1 MERMR
6 ELELSLPFLVLFLL
20 LLCVCAALLFHG
32 VDPLRVLRSSF
43 KAPQRPRVSLS
54 GSDGEREALL
64 AVDRK
69 ARVRYTGKVPLYTDT
84 IAELAACETPRE
96 TEAFIKLI
104 DVHRLLNSKVKAQHF
119 AHFCS
124 SRLELPVLG
133 VSTLATI
140 VLSLQKY
147 AAEPDVVTCIRD
159 CFCAK
164 RNMACLQLKNKVDAK
179 FPMFDLI
186 YHRIRSDTEREAIL
200 KHFEA
205 EAAALRASSKF
216 FAPIKLLCDI
226 DDTMLAALFDTRYP
240 ELTVYPGV
248 HQFAQELLRRSATI
262 AADSADR
269 HSGYER
275 EDSDEDEDLESG
287 NTGGSK
293 KFKEVQ
299 RVAFLTARPE
309 FLRKRSLHELRA
321 CGFQHFTLLMGRFAN
336 MWGSQRIASGK
347 LRNFVRF
354 KRVFAEHRFVF
365 VGDNGQG
372 DIDLGKEL
380 LKNPHLYAVSAVL
393 IHDIIRNHATEK
405 LSQHSYRGK
414 ECNQN
419 GIHSFRT
426 YIGASFHL
434 YMLGLLPL
442 SSVVRVVEKTA
453 LAYAAIVFDTR
464 KQKQNLAQEILADVA
479 AVVNELPDQQAMAL
493 VSSLHDDLV
502 GSGDDDETEN
512 NSEQQSEKLTREQQ
526 LQQRLEA
533 VRKNAAKPM
542 PLSPNVQETV

>member
-1 MERMR
+1 MDSTR
-6 ELELSLPFLVLFLL
+6 ELELSLPFLLLLLL
-20 LLCVCAALLFHG
+20 LLCFCIILLCHG
-32 VDPLRVLRSSF
+32 VDPLRILRSSF
-43 KAPQRPRVSLS
+43 KVPKRPHISLS

-64 AVDRK
+64 AAGRK

-96 TEAFIKLI
+96 TEAFIKVI

-124 SRLELPVLG
+124 KRLELAVLS

-140 VLSLQKY
+140 ILSLQKY
-147 AAEPDVVTCIRD
+147 AAETDVVMCIRD

-164 RNMACLQLKNKVDAK
+164 RSMACLQLKNKVDAK

-186 YHRIRSDTEREAIL
+186 YHCIRSEAEREVIL

-205 EAAALRASSKF
+205 EAVALRVSSTF

-262 AADSADR
+262 SADAADQ

-275 EDSDEDEDLESG
+275 DDSDDEDDLEAGKTTSL
-287 NTGGSK
+287 K
-293 KFKEVQ
+293 KIKNVQ

-309 FLRKRSLHELRA
+309 LLRKRSVQELRA

-393 IHDIIRNHATEK
+393 IHDVIRNHASDKPVT
-405 LSQHSYRGK
+405 QHSYRGM

-442 SSVVRVVEKTA
+442 AAVVRVVEKTA

-464 KQKQNLAQEILADVA
+464 AQKRNLAEEIIADVA

-502 GSGDDDETEN
+502 GSGDDDEQG
-512 NSEQQSEKLTREQQ
+512 EQRADFTREQQ
-526 LQQRLEA
+526 LQQRLKA
-533 VRKNAAKPM
+533 VRKNATKPSNTL
-542 PLSPNVQETV
+542 LSSAR

>member
-147 AAEPDVVTCIRD
+147 AAEPDVVTYIRD

>member
-1 MERMR
+1 MDSTR
-6 ELELSLPFLVLFLL
+6 ELELSLPFIILFLL
-20 LLCVCAALLFHG
+20 LLCLCVVLLCHG
-32 VDPLRVLRSSF
+32 VDPLRMLRSSF
-43 KAPQRPRVSLS
+43 KAPHRPHISVS

-64 AVDRK
+64 AVGRK
-69 ARVRYTGKVPLYTDT
+69 ARVRYTGKIPLYTDT
-84 IAELAACETPRE
+84 IAELAKCETPRE
-96 TEAFIKLI
+96 TEAFIKVI
-104 DVHRLLNSKVKAQHF
+104 DMHRLLNSKVKAQHF

-124 SRLELPVLG
+124 TRLELPVLS
-133 VSTLATI
+133 VNTLATI
-140 VLSLQKY
+140 ILSLQKY
-147 AAEPDVVTCIRD
+147 AAESDVVTCIRD

-164 RNMACLQLKNKVDAK
+164 KSMACLQLKSKVDTK

-205 EAAALRASSKF
+205 EAAALRTSPKF

-262 AADSADR
+262 SADTADR

-275 EDSDEDEDLESG
+275 EDSDDNDDLEAG
-287 NTGGSK
+287 ITAGSK
-293 KFKEVQ
+293 KPKDVQ

-309 FLRKRSLHELRA
+309 FLRKRSLQELRA

-393 IHDIIRNHATEK
+393 IHDVIRNHATGK
-405 LSQHSYRGK
+405 PLSQHSYRGK
-414 ECNQN
+414 ECNQS

-434 YMLGLLPL
+434 YVLGLLPL
-442 SSVVRVVEKTA
+442 SAVVRVVEKTA
-453 LAYAAIVFDTR
+453 LAYAAIVFDSR
-464 KQKQNLAQEILADVA
+464 EQKRNLAQEIIADVA

-493 VSSLHDDLV
+493 LSSLHDDLV
-502 GSGDDDETEN
+502 GNGDDELDDQK
-512 NSEQQSEKLTREQQ
+512 SE
-526 LQQRLEA
+526 LQQRLEV
-533 VRKNAAKPM
+533 VRKNAMKSQQS
-542 PLSPNVQETV
+542 LNSVQEIV

>member
-1 MERMR
+1 MDSTR
-6 ELELSLPFLVLFLL
+6 ELELSLPFIILFLL
-20 LLCVCAALLFHG
+20 LLCFCVVLLCHG

-43 KAPQRPRVSLS
+43 KAPHRPHISVS

-64 AVDRK
+64 AVGRK

-84 IAELAACETPRE
+84 IAELAKCETPRE
-96 TEAFIKLI
+96 TEAFIKVI
-104 DVHRLLNSKVKAQHF
+104 DMHRLLNSKVKAQHF

-124 SRLELPVLG
+124 TRLELPVLS
-133 VSTLATI
+133 VNTLATI
-140 VLSLQKY
+140 ILSLQKY

-164 RNMACLQLKNKVDAK
+164 RNMACLQLKNKVDTK

-186 YHRIRSDTEREAIL
+186 YHRIRSETEREAIL

-205 EAAALRASSKF
+205 ETAALRASPNF

-262 AADSADR
+262 SADTADR
-269 HSGYER
+269 HSGYEH
-275 EDSDEDEDLESG
+275 EDSDDDDDLEAG
-287 NTGGSK
+287 KTAGSK
-293 KFKEVQ
+293 DVQ

-309 FLRKRSLHELRA
+309 FLRKRSLQELRA

-393 IHDIIRNHATEK
+393 IHDVIRNHK
-405 LSQHSYRGK
+405 PLSQHSYRGK
-414 ECNQN
+414 ECNQS

-434 YMLGLLPL
+434 YVLGLLPL
-442 SSVVRVVEKTA
+442 AAVVRVVEKTA

-464 KQKQNLAQEILADVA
+464 EQKRNLAQEILGDVA

-502 GSGDDDETEN
+502 GSGDDDE
-512 NSEQQSEKLTREQQ
+512 SDGQKSDRSREEQ
-526 LQQRLEA
+526 LQQRLEV
-533 VRKNAAKPM
+533 VRKNAMKPR
-542 PLSPNVQETV
+542 PTEYNNVQEIV

>member
-1 MERMR
+1 
-6 ELELSLPFLVLFLL
+6 
-20 LLCVCAALLFHG
+20 
-32 VDPLRVLRSSF
+32 
-43 KAPQRPRVSLS
+43 
-54 GSDGEREALL
+54 
-64 AVDRK
+64 
-69 ARVRYTGKVPLYTDT
+69 
-84 IAELAACETPRE
+84 
-96 TEAFIKLI
+96 
-104 DVHRLLNSKVKAQHF
+104 
-119 AHFCS
+119 
-124 SRLELPVLG
+124 
-133 VSTLATI
+133 
-140 VLSLQKY
+140 
-147 AAEPDVVTCIRD
+147 
-159 CFCAK
+159 
-164 RNMACLQLKNKVDAK
+164 
-179 FPMFDLI
+179 MFDLI
-186 YHRIRSDTEREAIL
+186 YHRIRSDSEREAIL

-205 EAAALRASSKF
+205 EAAALRASPKF

-262 AADSADR
+262 AADTADT

-275 EDSDEDEDLESG
+275 EDDEDDELESG
-287 NTGGSK
+287 QSSSTKS
-293 KFKEVQ
+293 KEVQ

-309 FLRKRSLHELRA
+309 FLRKRSLQELRA

-393 IHDIIRNHATEK
+393 IHDIIRNHTTGK
-405 LSQHSYRGK
+405 LNQHSYRGK

-442 SSVVRVVEKTA
+442 SAVVRVVEKTA

-464 KQKQNLAQEILADVA
+464 EQKQSLAQEILADVA

-502 GSGDDDETEN
+502 DSGDDDETDS
-512 NSEQQSEKLTREQQ
+512 NSEQKPDLTREQQ

-533 VRKNAAKPM
+533 VRKTASKPV
-542 PLSPNVQETV
+542 PLSQNNVQEIV

>member
-1 MERMR
+1 MR

>member
-1 MERMR
+1 MEPTR
-6 ELELSLPFLVLFLL
+6 ELELLLPFLLLFVL
-20 LLCVCAALLFHG
+20 LLCFCVLLLCHG

-43 KAPQRPRVSLS
+43 KAPRRPQVSLS
-54 GSDGEREALL
+54 GSDAEREALL
-64 AVDRK
+64 AVGRK
-69 ARVRYTGKVPLYTDT
+69 SRVRYTGKVPLYTDT
-84 IAELAACETPRE
+84 FAELAACETPRE
-96 TEAFIKLI
+96 TEAFIRVI
-104 DVHRLLNSKVKAQHF
+104 DMHRLLNSKVKAQHF

-124 SRLELPVLG
+124 TRLELRVLSVG
-133 VSTLATI
+133 TLATV
-140 VLSLQKY
+140 VLALQRF
-147 AAEPDVVTCIRD
+147 AAEPDVVACIRD

-186 YHRIRSDTEREAIL
+186 YHRIRSETERDAIL

-205 EAAALRASSKF
+205 EAAALRASPKF
-216 FAPIKLLCDI
+216 FPPLKLLCDI

-248 HQFAQELLRRSATI
+248 HQFAQELLQRSATI
-262 AADSADR
+262 SADTAGA

-275 EDSDEDEDLESG
+275 EHSDEEDEDLESG
-287 NTGGSK
+287 TKAGAK
-293 KFKEVQ
+293 KPKTIQ

-309 FLRKRSLHELRA
+309 LLRKRSLQELRA

-393 IHDIIRNHATEK
+393 IHDVIRNHATNER
-405 LSQHSYRGK
+405 LHQHSYRGN
-414 ECNQN
+414 ECNQS

-434 YMLGLLPL
+434 YAIGILPL
-442 SSVVRVVEKTA
+442 AAVVRVVEKTA

-464 KQKQNLAQEILADVA
+464 EQKQNLAQEIISDVA

-493 VSSLHDDLV
+493 VASLHDDLV
-502 GSGDDDETEN
+502 GSGDDDE
-512 NSEQQSEKLTREQQ
+512 SAEQKPELTREQQ

-533 VRKNAAKPM
+533 VRKNAAQSSQM
-542 PLSPNVQETV
+542 LHNNVQEIV

>member
-1 MERMR
+1 MNATR
-6 ELELSLPFLVLFLL
+6 ELELSLPFIVLFLL
-20 LLCVCAALLFHG
+20 LLCFCVALLCHG
-32 VDPLRVLRSSF
+32 VNPLRVLRSSF
-43 KAPQRPRVSLS
+43 KVPHRPGISYS

-64 AVDRK
+64 AVGRK

-84 IAELAACETPRE
+84 IAELATCETPRE
-96 TEAFIKLI
+96 TEAFIKVI
-104 DVHRLLNSKVKAQHF
+104 DMHRLLNSKVKAQHF

-124 SRLELPVLG
+124 TRLELPVLSVG
-133 VSTLATI
+133 TLATI
-140 VLSLQKY
+140 ILSLQKF

-164 RNMACLQLKNKVDAK
+164 RNMACLQLKNKVDAR

-186 YHRIRSDTEREAIL
+186 YHRIRSEAERETIL

-205 EAAALRASSKF
+205 EASVLRASPKF

-248 HQFAQELLRRSATI
+248 HQFAHELLRRSATI
-262 AADSADR
+262 SADTADW
-269 HSGYER
+269 HSGYEH
-275 EDSDEDEDLESG
+275 ENSDEDDDLE
-287 NTGGSK
+287 TGPK
-293 KFKEVQ
+293 KFKDVQ

-309 FLRKRSLHELRA
+309 LLRKRSLQELRA

-380 LKNPHLYAVSAVL
+380 LKNPHLYSVSAVL
-393 IHDIIRNHATEK
+393 IHDVIRNHVTGK
-405 LSQHSYRGK
+405 PLTQHSYRGN

-434 YMLGLLPL
+434 YVLGLLPL
-442 SSVVRVVEKTA
+442 AAVVRVVEKTA
-453 LAYAAIVFDTR
+453 LAYAAIVFDTSQ
-464 KQKQNLAQEILADVA
+464 QKRNLAQEILADVA

-502 GSGDDDETEN
+502 GSGDDEED
-512 NSEQQSEKLTREQQ
+512 SSSVDLKSRLSQKQ
-526 LQQRLEA
+526 LQQRLET
-533 VRKNAAKPM
+533 VRKNAVT
-542 PLSPNVQETV
+542 LHNNVQEIV

>member
-1 MERMR
+1 MNATR
-6 ELELSLPFLVLFLL
+6 ELELSLPFIIVFIL
-20 LLCVCAALLFHG
+20 LLCLCAVLLCHG
-32 VDPLRVLRSSF
+32 VDPLRMLRSSF
-43 KAPQRPRVSLS
+43 KAPHRPHIAVS

-84 IAELAACETPRE
+84 IAELAKCETPRE
-96 TEAFIKLI
+96 TEAFIKVI
-104 DVHRLLNSKVKAQHF
+104 DMHRLLNSKVKAQHF

-124 SRLELPVLG
+124 SRLELSVLS
-133 VSTLATI
+133 VNTLATI
-140 VLSLQKY
+140 ILSLQKY
-147 AAEPDVVTCIRD
+147 AAEPDVVACIRD
-159 CFCAK
+159 CFYAK
-164 RNMACLQLKNKVDAK
+164 RNMACLQLKNKVDTK

-186 YHRIRSDTEREAIL
+186 YHRIRSQSEREAIL

-205 EAAALRASSKF
+205 EAAALSNSPNF
-216 FAPIKLLCDI
+216 SAPIKLLCDI

-262 AADSADR
+262 SADTADW
-269 HSGYER
+269 HSGYEH
-275 EDSDEDEDLESG
+275 EDSDDDDELETGSS
-287 NTGGSK
+287 GGSK
-293 KFKEVQ
+293 KLKDVQ

-309 FLRKRSLHELRA
+309 FLRKRSVQELRA

-380 LKNPHLYAVSAVL
+380 LKDPHLYAVSAVL
-393 IHDIIRNHATEK
+393 IHDVIRNHATSK
-405 LSQHSYRGK
+405 PLNQHSYRGK
-414 ECNQN
+414 ECNQS

-434 YMLGLLPL
+434 YVLGLLPL
-442 SSVVRVVEKTA
+442 AAVVRVVEKTA
-453 LAYAAIVFDTR
+453 LAYAVIVFDTCD
-464 KQKQNLAQEILADVA
+464 QKKNLAQEILADVA

-502 GSGDDDETEN
+502 GDDE
-512 NSEQQSEKLTREQQ
+512 SDGQKAARSREEQ
-526 LQQRLEA
+526 LQQRLDA
-533 VRKNAAKPM
+533 VRKNAMQVPYNNAQKI
-542 PLSPNVQETV
+542 V

>member
-1 MERMR
+1 
-6 ELELSLPFLVLFLL
+6 
-20 LLCVCAALLFHG
+20 
-32 VDPLRVLRSSF
+32 
-43 KAPQRPRVSLS
+43 
-54 GSDGEREALL
+54 
-64 AVDRK
+64 
-69 ARVRYTGKVPLYTDT
+69 
-84 IAELAACETPRE
+84 
-96 TEAFIKLI
+96 
-104 DVHRLLNSKVKAQHF
+104 
-119 AHFCS
+119 
-124 SRLELPVLG
+124 
-133 VSTLATI
+133 
-140 VLSLQKY
+140 
-147 AAEPDVVTCIRD
+147 
-159 CFCAK
+159 
-164 RNMACLQLKNKVDAK
+164 MACLQLKNKVDAK

-186 YHRIRSDTEREAIL
+186 YHRIRSEAEREAIL

-216 FAPIKLLCDI
+216 FPPIKLLCDI

-262 AADSADR
+262 SADSADR

-275 EDSDEDEDLESG
+275 EDSDDDDDLEAGTAAS
-287 NTGGSK
+287 SK
-293 KFKEVQ
+293 KSKD
-299 RVAFLTARPE
+299 
-309 FLRKRSLHELRA
+309 
-321 CGFQHFTLLMGRFAN
+321 
-336 MWGSQRIASGK
+336 
-347 LRNFVRF
+347 NFVRF

-393 IHDIIRNHATEK
+393 IHDVIRNHVTGK
-405 LSQHSYRGK
+405 PLSQHSYRGK

-419 GIHSFRT
+419 GIYSFRT

-442 SSVVRVVEKTA
+442 AAVVRVVDKTA
-453 LAYAAIVFDTR
+453 LAYAAIVFDSR
-464 KQKQNLAQEILADVA
+464 EQKRNLAQEILADVS

-502 GSGDDDETEN
+502 GSGDDDETDGSAGQKPN
-512 NSEQQSEKLTREQQ
+512 LTREQQ

-533 VRKNAAKPM
+533 VRKNAMKPSQ
-542 PLSPNVQETV
+542 LSHKNVQEIV

>member
-84 IAELAACETPRE
+84 IAELAACETSRE

>member
-1 MERMR
+1 MR

-20 LLCVCAALLFHG
+20 LVCVCVVLLCHG
-32 VDPLRVLRSSF
+32 LDPLRMLRSSF
-43 KAPQRPRVSLS
+43 KAPQRPRISLS

-104 DVHRLLNSKVKAQHF
+104 NVHRLLNSKVKAQHF

-124 SRLELPVLG
+124 TRLELPVLS

-140 VLSLQKY
+140 ILSLQKY

-159 CFCAK
+159 CFCVK

-186 YHRIRSDTEREAIL
+186 YHRIRSDLEREAIL

-216 FAPIKLLCDI
+216 FAPIKLLC
-226 DDTMLAALFDTRYP
+226 
-240 ELTVYPGV
+240 
-248 HQFAQELLRRSATI
+248 
-262 AADSADR
+262 
-269 HSGYER
+269 GYEH
-275 EDSDEDEDLESG
+275 EDSDEDEDLESAK
-287 NTGGSK
+287 TSGSK
-293 KFKEVQ
+293 KSKEVQ

-309 FLRKRSLHELRA
+309 FLRKR
-321 CGFQHFTLLMGRFAN
+321 F
-336 MWGSQRIASGK
+336 
-347 LRNFVRF
+347 NFVRF

-380 LKNPHLYAVSAVL
+380 LKNPHLYSVSAVL
-393 IHDIIRNHATEK
+393 IHDIIRNHATGK
-405 LSQHSYRGK
+405 LNQHSYRGK
-414 ECNQN
+414 ECNQS

-426 YIGASFHL
+426 YIA
-434 YMLGLLPL
+434 
-442 SSVVRVVEKTA
+442 
-453 LAYAAIVFDTR
+453 
-464 KQKQNLAQEILADVA
+464 
-479 AVVNELPDQQAMAL
+479 
-493 VSSLHDDLV
+493 
-502 GSGDDDETEN
+502 
-512 NSEQQSEKLTREQQ
+512 
-526 LQQRLEA
+526 EA
-533 VRKNAAKPM
+533 EPCARDSRGCGRCGK
-542 PLSPNVQETV
+542 

>member
-205 EAAALRASSKF
+205 EAAALRSSSKF

-287 NTGGSK
+287 NTGGSN

-380 LKNPHLYAVSAVL
+380 LMNPHLYAVSAVL

-464 KQKQNLAQEILADVA
+464 EQKQNLAQEILADVA
-479 AVVNELPDQQAMAL
+479 AVVNELPDQQAMAF